1 MGKKHKGKG
10 KWSKNGGKGK
20 DGDWKDQKCRQT
32 FSDLGIDKGDAVGVT
47 RKNANW
53 LGFGVIQRSS
63 IPHTDQTVV
72 TTAEQDLRSVVRKRH
87 GIHVVFVSLIVV
99 EMKKMRTNERG
110 KEEIGYWIWLKEFV
124 QGKGKRERNA

>member
-1 MGKKHKGKG
+1 M
-10 KWSKNGGKGK
+10 
-20 DGDWKDQKCRQT
+20 
-32 FSDLGIDKGDAVGVT
+32 T

-110 KEEIGYWIWLKEFV
+110 KEEIGYWIWLRQFV
-124 QGKGKRERNA
+124 QGKWKRERNASSRGRISAREKQDAKSLASKKRN